1 MSIIRNQILLL
12 HLLQSSFLEFPLQHP
27 PRVIMTSDARQ
38 RFIRP
43 PIVQQ
48 QLVQNQIPI
57 GHPQHQQ
64 QQQQHSPMSQQQHSP
79 MSQQQQSPISQQQQ
93 TPMSQQQQLPMSQQ
107 QQQSPMSQQ
116 QQQSPMPQQQMP
128 PQQVLSSQPDP
139 IRIRNSNFQSIH
151 SRFHLTSNVSRRRR
165 LNQLASIQNQRMDSK
180 QYQR

>member
-1 MSIIRNQILLL
+1 
-12 HLLQSSFLEFPLQHP
+12 
-27 PRVIMTSDARQ
+27 MTSDARQ

-64 QQQQHSPMSQQQHSP
+64 QQHQQQQQQHSP
-79 MSQQQQSPISQQQQ
+79 MSQQQQ
-93 TPMSQQQQLPMSQQ
+93 LPM
-107 QQQSPMSQQ
+107 PQ

-128 PQQVLSSQPDP
+128 PQQVLISQPDP

-151 SRFHLTSNVSRRRR
+151 SRFHLISNVSRRQHP
-165 LNQLASIQNQRMDSK
+165 NQLALIQIQNQRMESK